1 MESKNRFAVAAL
13 AVFACSAVLAADKKE
28 ASQPVDPEVASNN
41 VRYASLMLDI
51 QASYDWGTAKLSKP
65 KFSRIKFYHKEKNL
79 PLLSSNINT
88 MVSLVRAGKFT
99 ATTEFA
105 LKRLYA
111 TAIAEPMDLRYYK
124 EAVAAYDE
132 AIRLAPDDKAR
143 NALVIAKARYELKA
157 AQVDPAGPTK
167 ILEDLY
173 QSYTDAE
180 KLAQIGNFPGHSYDG
195 PEGRELS
202 EKVGAD
208 ALARWYARQVEN
220 NRSRPI
226 NPDDP
231 LDVRNSFDYKL
242 AMCDEAIAKFPDRK
256 DQFLRAKCVLWLA
269 MKDFASVEKV
279 YRETLQ
285 KAPADKPLARFDAL
299 HNLGKLYA
307 ARAER
312 YYADPDEKLSR
323 TALGFWD
330 EAMKLVEG
338 QDAKKVLG
346 ARPWLFNVSD
356 HGVEPEFFTAPVR
369 QAIMIRDYKFASEWL
384 DRTAKVK
391 GEKAAKDPWI
401 CGCRGD
407 LAYYA
412 GDWAEAV
419 KWYET
424 PEKDFKDGPSR
435 IPYPNSHQRYAGALN
450 AIGEHA
456 KCLEALKKC
465 PNMGTF
471 RALNDYNRR
480 ILEIKCK

>member
-1 MESKNRFAVAAL
+1 MESKNRFAVVAL

-51 QASYDWGTAKLSKP
+51 QASYDWGTAKLSEP
-65 KFSRIKFYHKEKNL
+65 KFSRIKFYQKAKNL

-132 AIRLAPDDKAR
+132 AIRLAPEGKER

-157 AQVDPAGPTK
+157 AQVDPAGPNK
-167 ILEDLY
+167 VLEDLY
-173 QSYTDAE
+173 QSYSDAE
-180 KLAQIGNFPGHSYDG
+180 KLAQIGNFPGHDYNG
-195 PEGRELS
+195 PEGRALS
-202 EKVGAD
+202 EKTGEA
-208 ALARWYARQVEN
+208 ALSRWYARQVEN

-231 LDVRNSFDYKL
+231 LDMRNSFDYKL

-256 DQFLRAKCVLWLA
+256 DQFLRAKCALWLD
-269 MKDFASVEKV
+269 MKEFAPVEKV
-279 YRETLQ
+279 YREALE
-285 KAPADKPLARFDAL
+285 KAPADKPAVRCAAL
-299 HNLGKLYA
+299 HNLAKLYV

-323 TALGFWD
+323 TAIGFWD
-330 EAMKLVEG
+330 EAAKVIIEG
-338 QDAKKVLG
+338 DKKVVDEVNRG
-346 ARPWLFNVSD
+346 WSKAAD
-356 HGVEPEFFTAPVR
+356 YFTGPIR
-369 QAIMIRDYKFASEWL
+369 QAFLIRDWKLAAEWL
-384 DRTAKVK
+384 DRYAQFL

-412 GDWAEAV
+412 GNWAEAV

-424 PEKDFKDGPSR
+424 PEKDFKDGPTR
-435 IPYPNSHQRYAGALN
+435 IPYPNSHQRYVGALN
-450 AIGEHA
+450 ALGEHA

-471 RALNDYNRR
+471 RAFNDYNRR
-480 ILEIKCK
+480 ILEVKCK